1 MFSSYTAT
9 ADSETVDTTQQVT
22 SKTPV
27 TGIKNPKRV
36 EAGKR
41 IAEKTRQAREEQKKK
56 LAEAET
62 IIAKEQ
68 LRKAEAARGAEPPA
82 AEVETPAAEV
92 ETDPHTKN
100 VLTATQWLSVIS
112 IIISVVGIYY
122 KREEIK
128 KVFAQKSPPQSPT
141 PPTVDFTRPPVK
153 TPRKG
158 GLQSMD

>member
-1 MFSSYTAT
+1 M

-22 SKTPV
+22 SKASV
-27 TGIKNPKRV
+27 TKTKNPKRV
-36 EAGKR
+36 EAGKA
-41 IAEKTRQAREEQKKK
+41 IAEKTRKAREEQKKK

-68 LRKAEAARGAEPPA
+68 LRKAEAARGSEPPA

-92 ETDPHTKN
+92 KTPAADLQTF
-100 VLTATQWLSVIS
+100 TTTQWLSVIS

-128 KVFAQKSPPQSPT
+128 KVFAQKSPPQGPN
-141 PPTVDFTRPPVK
+141 PPTVDFMPPPVK
-153 TPRKG
+153 TPRKS